1 MGPVHVSNWIWGL
14 WEREELRIELVF
26 GWGLRIELVFG
37 WGNRKAPYAATENK
51 GGRLNLGR
59 KEDNFSRLT
68 LRWEIQCMSLRFRR
82 DSG

>member
-1 MGPVHVSNWIWGL
+1 MGPVDVNNWIWGL
-14 WEREELRIELVF
+14 REREELRL
-26 GWGLRIELVFG
+26 ELVFG
-37 WGNRKAPYAATENK
+37 WGNRKAPDAATENT

-82 DSG
+82 EILDRNK